1 MNTNLFP
8 SQACINIIKHF
19 EGLHKVLPDGM
30 VEAYLC
36 PAGVWTIGYGHT
48 KGVFQGQKI
57 TKQECEDLLREDL
70 IEFANYVKEQITAPL
85 TQAQFDALV
94 SFTYNLGPGNLK
106 ISSLR
111 RKLNAGDYVGAA
123 NEFNNWNKARVNGQ
137 LVALPGLTRRRTA
150 EAALFMMDA
159 PVGQD
164 NVPQPQNVE
173 VQPVKPLTQSKTMAG
188 ATIAGTGVVL
198 TEVATQLQPVA
209 DMSPW
214 VKQIFI
220 LITVV
225 GIALVAYARW
235 KDHKDGVK

>member
-1 MNTNLFP
+1 M
-8 SQACINIIKHF
+8 
-19 EGLHKVLPDGM
+19 
-30 VEAYLC
+30 
-36 PAGVWTIGYGHT
+36 
-48 KGVFQGQKI
+48 
-57 TKQECEDLLREDL
+57 
-70 IEFANYVKEQITAPL
+70 KEQITVSL

-164 NVPQPQNVE
+164 DEIQPQNVE

-209 DMSPW
+209 EMSPW

>member
-1 MNTNLFP
+1 MNQNLIP

-36 PAGVWTIGYGHT
+36 PANVWTIGYGHT
-48 KGVFQGQKI
+48 KGVFKGQKI

-70 IEFANYVKEQITAPL
+70 IEFADYVKEQITAPL

-111 RKLNAGDYVGAA
+111 RKLNAKDYDGAA
-123 NEFNNWNKARVNGQ
+123 AEFANWNKARVNGQ

-150 EAALFMMDA
+150 EAALFSMDA

-164 NVPQPQNVE
+164 DVVLPQAVE
-173 VQPVKPLTQSKTMAG
+173 EQGVKPLTHSKTMAG
-188 ATIAGTGVVL
+188 AGIAGIGVTL
-198 TEVATQLQPVA
+198 TEVANQIQPVSEV
-209 DMSPW
+209 SPW
-214 VKQIFI
+214 IKQVFI
-220 LITVV
+220 VITVV